1 MANTPNPPKSLALA
15 RDERQVVDALRI
27 ARASTIRPAR
37 DSYVQQLA
45 TDMLTKGRLTGVR
58 QILAI
63 LRDAFDRGAPES
75 ELLAVPDEL
84 TAIIARWYEAERGMR
99 PFDLSEAHK
108 DEEIAEGAKDVA
120 ETILAYD
127 PSPGAAQRF
136 LRATAA
142 YDVADNRLVE
152 CARRIRDRVFAGAS
166 L

>member
-1 MANTPNPPKSLALA
+1 MNTPNPPKSLALA
-15 RDERQVVDALRI
+15 RDERQIMDALRI
-27 ARASTIRPAR
+27 ARASTVRPAR

-84 TAIIARWYEAERGMR
+84 TAIIARWHEEKRGML
-99 PFDLSEAHK
+99 PIDLASAHL
-108 DEEIAEGAKDVA
+108 DEEVAEGAKDCA
-120 ETILAYD
+120 ETILAHQ

-142 YDVADNRLVE
+142 YDVADNKLVE
-152 CARRIRDRVFAGAS
+152 CARRIRDRCFA
-166 L
+166 